1 MANLQE
7 PGTIARGSAKAPPRP
22 GRPEAEL
29 PKTQP
34 EQISEYEA
42 ALASTAKLMQDL
54 GWEMMQ
60 FTQGSFDRGLRAMG
74 EMMGDVVRLQNDYMT
89 GMADQWVDQSGRMAE
104 LYGRLSTQMSELT
117 RRGQPS

>member
-7 PGTIARGSAKAPPRP
+7 PGTITRGSAKAPPRAE
-22 GRPEAEL
+22 RPEAEPPTAQL
-29 PKTQP
+29 
-34 EQISEYEA
+34 ELSEYEA
-42 ALASTAKLMQDL
+42 ALASTTKLMQDL
-54 GWEMMQ
+54 GWEMIQ
-60 FTQGSFDRGLRAMG
+60 FTQGSFDRSVRAMG

-104 LYGRLSTQMSELT
+104 LYGRISAQMSELT